1 MAGPGIGTTG
11 ALSLSAVS
19 RHPSLHPL
27 TVATND
33 HLSNFIFELN
43 TLRIIV
49 FPITNESSSQVY
61 RGCWWLA
68 GGVWMLVGL
77 VAAVPGKGTVMAAA
91 AGAGLG
97 LGW

>member
-1 MAGPGIGTTG
+1 MVTSGRAGHRYNRRTLTFSSQQT
-11 ALSLSAVS
+11 SLT
-19 RHPSLHPL
+19 PL

-49 FPITNESSSQVY
+49 CPITNESSSTVY

-91 AGAGLG
+91 AGAR